1 MIDFKEALKEIF
13 TVEMGSGGELEN
25 LCDGI
30 QLSILEPLS
39 DTYNKFITLGGFS
52 ASDVRVGHMQKKF
65 REVELEIECNA
76 VLRKRSGV
84 ANPEATAE
92 DNSQKIAKKV
102 RTIIKANQK
111 LISTSYP
118 TGVAI
123 ISEVINEVLDWVQ
136 YGNVQCAS
144 SIIVLYVK
152 ILEES

>member
-13 TVEMGSGGELEN
+13 TVEMGSGKELEG

-30 QLSILEPLS
+30 LTSIVEPLD
-39 DTYNKFITLGGFS
+39 DTYSNFITLGGFS

-76 VLRKRSGV
+76 VFKKRGV
-84 ANPEATAE
+84 SNPEATAE

-111 LISTSYP
+111 LVSVTYSS
-118 TGVAI
+118 GVAI
-123 ISEVINEVLDWVQ
+123 TSEVINEVLDWVQ

-144 SIIVLYVK
+144 SIIVLYMK